1 MHIRIES
8 KELRMAKLSKH
19 NKNEVIKKKTTIKKR
34 FHHLENAPKR
44 VFNRSS

>member
-19 NKNEVIKKKTTIKKR
+19 NKNEVIKKKQR
-34 FHHLENAPKR
+34 
-44 VFNRSS
+44 